1 MAMADA
7 ILNAVREWRAA
18 LASRSHS
25 SSGRSP
31 ASATTQRCTTPTTT
45 ASSIWEGISFEAV
58 TAIKSLLERGAIHF
72 RRSTYEAH
80 QLDGRA
86 PKLRIA
92 RERKPPP
99 PNVFC
104 WRPTAIC
111 LGPGP
116 GERRIEE
123 QKRYNAGT
131 SGHAGTVRDGSR
143 SRKLRSRP

>member
-1 MAMADA
+1 MTQQFTIDEIAAA
-7 ILNAVREWRAA
+7 ILSAVREWGGVGVTFAQLERTIPGFCDNGT
-18 LASRSHS
+18 LYDPDDGHII
-25 SSGRSP
+25 
-31 ASATTQRCTTPTTT
+31 
-45 ASSIWEGISFEAV
+45 IWEGMSFEAIK
-58 TAIKSLLERGAIHF
+58 AIKSLLERGAIHF

-123 QKRYNAGT
+123 QKR
-131 SGHAGTVRDGSR
+131 
-143 SRKLRSRP
+143 